1 MQNRRRIFTVGVI
14 FFMCSYLWALR
25 ELSVKKKFRLR
36 YLESQKS
43 VFPSS
48 FHTKVWNLDQIEFKP

>member
-36 YLESQKS
+36 YLESPKS

-48 FHTKVWNLDQIEFKP
+48 FHTKARI